1 MQYDFLFVDPGFE
14 LFDWSL
20 NITRDKCRNKEKRK
34 GPWNTREGDSKI
46 QMFLRGS
53 RDGVVGGDVT
63 RETGKRTVQRE
74 REEVDL
80 ITLRTVFKTYACI
93 QVTYGLNWL
102 QS

>member
-1 MQYDFLFVDPGFE
+1 
-14 LFDWSL
+14 
-20 NITRDKCRNKEKRK
+20 
-34 GPWNTREGDSKI
+34 
-46 QMFLRGS
+46 MFLRGS

-102 QS
+102 